1 MGFKTIILC
10 DIYIRTNKMKINT
23 IYIGDN
29 LQIMKDFPSESID
42 LIYLDPPFFTQRDFI
57 EFDDRFK
64 NIDYYISWMK
74 NRLIEMYRILKL
86 TGSIYLH
93 VDWRTVHYLKIEMDK
108 IFGYNNFQNEIIW
121 HYGLGGGG
129 GKKTYSKKHD
139 NILYYSKSKN
149 NIFNIQRG
157 EITPQMKAKYCHTD
171 EKGKYMIS
179 KNKKYYLKGG
189 KLLDDVWDISSISPT
204 SYERTGYPTQKPE
217 KLLERIIKTSSNPN
231 SIILDPFVGSGT
243 TCVIA
248 EKLGRKWIGIDI
260 NPKSQELI
268 NKRISILNKNT
279 FKK

>member
-1 MGFKTIILC
+1 
-10 DIYIRTNKMKINT
+10 
-23 IYIGDN
+23 
-29 LQIMKDFPSESID
+29 MKDFPSESID

-64 NIDYYISWMK
+64 NIDYYINWMK
-74 NRLIEMYRILKL
+74 NRLIEMHRILKL

-93 VDWRTVHYLKIEMDK
+93 TDWHAVHYLKIEMDK

-139 NILYYSKSKN
+139 NILMYSKINTKDR
-149 NIFNIQRG
+149 IFNIQYMEYSKASQDLIKKRG
-157 EITPQMKAKYCHTD
+157 GNSVD
-171 EKGKYMIS
+171 GKKRDLNRGAHM
-179 KNKKYYLKGG
+179 N
-189 KLLDDVWDISSISPT
+189 DWWVDINSLQTWSP
-204 SYERTGYPTQKPE
+204 ERIGYPTQKPE

-243 TCVIA
+243 TCIVA